1 MEYENFEIEIKNNNR
16 QKKKAIIITLVVIGV
31 LILVSIVLCLTVF
44 NKPNK
49 EQLMKEGLTD
59 YFEINDEVGNIES
72 EFRWENGYIT
82 RDNKEKAIS
91 AVGEYA
97 KKLFNDKEIKEY
109 NVTKGQSVWIQ
120 FNSGIE
126 YVYVPAVDGM
136 DSSEVSTYQPCLSTY
151 DNDLQKYSQECVDHS
166 AENIQN
172 TLEDYKFTN
181 NYDNADVDIEKLS
194 DIGKNKVVIWHGHGG
209 YSEKTHSFIATG
221 TILDKNA
228 FLYDVE
234 YYIKNIRYTDEYLNG
249 ELIFTNSGHVAVGY
263 KFFNNHLSNID
274 GSMIYLGA
282 CSSGVDDTLAKA
294 FLDKGA
300 STVIGNSGSICT
312 TYNLSM
318 IKTIYEQMLCDT
330 GSDNHY
336 DTLQTALNFAFDKNG
351 KYCCEED
358 KSHPIIFG
366 DNNFHLSDKE
376 TDKTLNSNFVSGK
389 YLICTD
395 GKYICAKS
403 DAIYYKESIT
413 ANEKKISSA
422 NNASSLLSDG
432 NIIYYVE
439 GSSSNS
445 NSGQEYEKKKVYKT
459 TTKEGKSEY
468 LFTSEGKCELIAC
481 KNNSLYYLDIAKSG
495 NDDYKYLLKKYDIG
509 MNSVVDT
516 IADWSDK
523 VSYHGDNIAYCIDNT
538 IFVNEQGSLCLYNI
552 DKDEYTNKIKSS
564 DGVICDI
571 IKEKICFE
579 YTKNGKKYISAVDSK
594 GKMKTSAQVPDN
606 FDFQIMD
613 YNGKYALFFNT
624 DQSDMDK
631 MFDLY
636 KFDFESGKIE
646 TSQNEAGRYKNKNY
660 FVTRDLKEPENIY
673 FMYNLGLYDES
684 TNKILNKKHDDFDFD
699 ITKQM
704 WIVDGY
710 VVDWNFNTYKIYDES
725 KDIPKIEKISS
736 EEATKIANN
745 KLGGNHRI
753 TYIETV
759 ELGEKSFYLL
769 KCENKIDDGNGKM
782 HYSLDAYMVVS
793 MDGRIANLVD
803 YVNGKVVYVY

>member
-1 MEYENFEIEIKNNNR
+1 MEYENFEREIKNNR
-16 QKKKAIIITLVVIGV
+16 QKKKAIIRQIEITLVVIGV

-72 EFRWENGYIT
+72 EFRGKNGYIT

-151 DNDLQKYSQECVDHS
+151 DNDLQKYSQECVDQS

-181 NYDNADVDIEKLS
+181 NYDNSDVDIEKLS
-194 DIGKNKVVIWHGHGG
+194 DIGKNKIVIWHGHGG

-221 TILDKNA
+221 TMLDRNA
-228 FLYDVE
+228 FLYDVD

-274 GSMIYLGA
+274 GCMIYLGA

-336 DTLQTALNFAFDKNG
+336 DTIQTALNFAFDKNG

-366 DNNFHLSDKE
+366 DNNFRLSNKE

-389 YLICTD
+389 YLICT
-395 GKYICAKS
+395 GEKYICGTAALPFFINRYNQNGLYGHFTYEDYTEDNYSLRYNAALAGEYLGYLNAMAEEFHLENDIRVSTLSRYPDVFVMEEQDIDEKELWSGLEKALRGACEQFVDSRVKEGEALKADLLDKLDAMLS
-403 DAIYYKESIT
+403 DVDFIEERSPQIMKEYRTRLEEKIQEILGDRQIDDARIATEVTIYADKVCVDEETVRLRSHIMTTKDTLLAGGSIGRKLDFIAQEMNRE
-413 ANEKKISSA
+413 ANTILSKA
-422 NNASSLLSDG
+422 NNIEIS
-432 NIIYYVE
+432 
-439 GSSSNS
+439 
-445 NSGQEYEKKKVYKT
+445 
-459 TTKEGKSEY
+459 
-468 LFTSEGKCELIAC
+468 
-481 KNNSLYYLDIAKSG
+481 
-495 NDDYKYLLKKYDIG
+495 DIG
-509 MNSVVDT
+509 
-516 IADWSDK
+516 I
-523 VSYHGDNIAYCIDNT
+523 
-538 IFVNEQGSLCLYNI
+538 
-552 DKDEYTNKIKSS
+552 
-564 DGVICDI
+564 
-571 IKEKICFE
+571 
-579 YTKNGKKYISAVDSK
+579 
-594 GKMKTSAQVPDN
+594 
-606 FDFQIMD
+606 
-613 YNGKYALFFNT
+613 
-624 DQSDMDK
+624 
-631 MFDLY
+631 
-636 KFDFESGKIE
+636 
-646 TSQNEAGRYKNKNY
+646 
-660 FVTRDLKEPENIY
+660 DLKT
-673 FMYNLGLYDES
+673 G
-684 TNKILNKKHDDFDFD
+684 
-699 ITKQM
+699 
-704 WIVDGY
+704 
-710 VVDWNFNTYKIYDES
+710 
-725 KDIPKIEKISS
+725 IEKVREQIQ
-736 EEATKIANN
+736 N
-745 KLGGNHRI
+745 
-753 TYIETV
+753 IE
-759 ELGEKSFYLL
+759 
-769 KCENKIDDGNGKM
+769 
-782 HYSLDAYMVVS
+782 
-793 MDGRIANLVD
+793 
-803 YVNGKVVYVY
+803 

>member
-1 MEYENFEIEIKNNNR
+1 MEYENFEREIKNNR

-72 EFRWENGYIT
+72 EFRGKNGYIT

-151 DNDLQKYSQECVDHS
+151 DNDLQKYSQECVDQS

-181 NYDNADVDIEKLS
+181 NYDNSDVDIEKLS
-194 DIGKNKVVIWHGHGG
+194 DIGKNKIVIWHGHGG

-221 TILDKNA
+221 TMLDRNA
-228 FLYDVE
+228 FLYDVD

-274 GSMIYLGA
+274 GCMIYLGA

-336 DTLQTALNFAFDKNG
+336 DTIQTALNFAFDKNG

-366 DNNFHLSDKE
+366 DNNFRLSNKE

-389 YLICTD
+389 YLICT
-395 GKYICAKS
+395 GEKYICAKS
-403 DAIYYKESIT
+403 DAIYYL
-413 ANEKKISSA
+413 
-422 NNASSLLSDG
+422 SL
-432 NIIYYVE
+432 IHI
-439 GSSSNS
+439 
-445 NSGQEYEKKKVYKT
+445 
-459 TTKEGKSEY
+459 
-468 LFTSEGKCELIAC
+468 
-481 KNNSLYYLDIAKSG
+481 
-495 NDDYKYLLKKYDIG
+495 
-509 MNSVVDT
+509 
-516 IADWSDK
+516 
-523 VSYHGDNIAYCIDNT
+523 
-538 IFVNEQGSLCLYNI
+538 
-552 DKDEYTNKIKSS
+552 
-564 DGVICDI
+564 
-571 IKEKICFE
+571 
-579 YTKNGKKYISAVDSK
+579 
-594 GKMKTSAQVPDN
+594 
-606 FDFQIMD
+606 
-613 YNGKYALFFNT
+613 
-624 DQSDMDK
+624 
-631 MFDLY
+631 
-636 KFDFESGKIE
+636 
-646 TSQNEAGRYKNKNY
+646 
-660 FVTRDLKEPENIY
+660 
-673 FMYNLGLYDES
+673 
-684 TNKILNKKHDDFDFD
+684 
-699 ITKQM
+699 
-704 WIVDGY
+704 
-710 VVDWNFNTYKIYDES
+710 
-725 KDIPKIEKISS
+725 
-736 EEATKIANN
+736 
-745 KLGGNHRI
+745 
-753 TYIETV
+753 
-759 ELGEKSFYLL
+759 
-769 KCENKIDDGNGKM
+769 
-782 HYSLDAYMVVS
+782 
-793 MDGRIANLVD
+793 
-803 YVNGKVVYVY
+803 